1 MKNQDE
7 IKRKIACKVC
17 LVPLNVGRKLA
28 KFRCMCDD
36 EVRIVPL
43 DRIFEFEFEHLLNF
57 DSVVQW

>member
-7 IKRKIACKVC
+7 KKREIACKMC
-17 LVPLNVGRKLA
+17 LVPLNVNKTLA

-43 DRIFEFEFEHLLNF
+43 DRIFDFEFEHLLDF
-57 DSVVQW
+57 DSVVQ

>member
-7 IKRKIACKVC
+7 KKMEIACKIC
-17 LVPLNVGRKLA
+17 SMPLNVGRKLA

-43 DRIFEFEFEHLLNF
+43 ERIYEFEFEHLLDF
-57 DSVVQW
+57 DSVVQ